1 VPGDGGFLLATRWSN
16 FPIRSNSFKTPHISD
31 PQDYRVIAM
40 QGAIMTGK
48 LIRGIAAG
56 SAILLLGSPRSSSAQ
71 QSAELSRDPLAGS
84 QVFESKGCSKCH
96 SVNGL
101 GGTGGPDLGRIQE
114 GRTFHELA
122 ATLWNH
128 VPLMGA
134 GMAEQGIEYPEMTA
148 AEAANLVGFLVTLDY
163 FDAPGDVTIGMHLFT
178 HKKCFVC
185 HRVGDYGGD
194 AAHSLDFAGQYGS
207 PILVAAAMW
216 NHGAPMAEAMRER
229 GVVRPTF
236 QGSEL
241 TDLISYIESTA
252 RQPVEGRVYVL
263 PGRAEAGRTV
273 FLEKGCNQ
281 CHSVQGI
288 GGRLGPDL
296 AELER
301 QWGLTEFA
309 AAMWNKAPA
318 MLETMKG
325 MDLSAPWIGGG
336 ELADLVAYLY
346 HIKYFAEPGDSELG
360 EQVLHR
366 KGCLSCHSLRGSGG
380 TQASDLAWVGDIA
393 SPAAVTA
400 SLWNHAVKIAT
411 MPQAW
416 QKEWPSF
423 EAAEIADLKAFLV
436 ELEKSR

>member
-1 VPGDGGFLLATRWSN
+1 
-16 FPIRSNSFKTPHISD
+16 
-31 PQDYRVIAM
+31 
-40 QGAIMTGK
+40 MTGK
-48 LIRGIAAG
+48 LIRGIATG

-71 QSAELSRDPLAGS
+71 PTAELSQDPLAGS

-96 SVNGL
+96 AVNGL
-101 GGTGGPDLGRIQE
+101 GGTVGPDLGRIQE
-114 GRTFHELA
+114 GRSFNELA

-134 GMAEQGIEYPEMTA
+134 GMAELGIEYPEMTA
-148 AEAANLVGFLVTLDY
+148 REAADLVSFLFTLDY
-163 FDAPGDVTIGMHLFT
+163 FDAPGDVRIGMHLFT

-194 AAHSLDFAGQYGS
+194 AAHNLDFAGQYGS

-216 NHGAPMAEAMRER
+216 NHSAPMAELMEER

-236 QGSEL
+236 EGSEL
-241 TDLISYIESTA
+241 ADLISYIESA
-252 RQPVEGRVYVL
+252 APQPVEGRVYVL

-273 FLEKGCNQ
+273 FLEKRCNQ

-296 AELER
+296 AEMGR

-318 MLETMKG
+318 MLEAMESI
-325 MDLSAPWIGGG
+325 DLPAPKLGGG
-336 ELADLVAYLY
+336 EMADLVAYLY
-346 HIKYFAEPGDSELG
+346 YIEYFAEPGDSERG
-360 EQVLHR
+360 EQVLHQ
-366 KGCLSCHSLRGSGG
+366 KGCLSCHALRGSGG
-380 TQASDLAWVGDIA
+380 TAASDLAWVSDIG

-400 SLWNHAVKIAT
+400 SLWNHSVKLAT

-416 QKEWPSF
+416 QKEWPTF
-423 EAAEIADLKAFLV
+423 DAEEMADLTAFLE